1 MRKNY
6 RTSDDGVGG
15 FVIICIVGFVLILSM
30 PELLILPLM
39 FLAIWGSVF
48 AFLVVFIGIHKLIEL
63 VVKYAKRT
71 LLNHYKL
78 SPTQESNF
86 EVVFVFGIFT
96 CALGFIFYCSSV
108 AEKEHCEENSD
119 DIYQIVFGYGTNS
132 ELIYVKGWCESEYVY
147 SNLKNEGRRSQ
158 GYIILAKNRYKHM
171 TRCMNPETC
180 EEYMNTQVYAKHLNK
195 IFTPIEVVRPY
206 RNTITWVMDEYSQEA
221 LYMGAET
228 DYPRQS
234 AFKQLMNS
242 PKRFE

>member
-48 AFLVVFIGIHKLIEL
+48 AILVVHIGILKLIEL

-119 DIYQIVFGYGTNS
+119 DIYQIVFQDRTGTNS
-132 ELIYVKGWCESEYVY
+132 ELIYVEGLCESEYVY
-147 SNLKNEGRRSQ
+147 SNLKNEDRRSQ

-206 RNTITWVMDEYSQEA
+206 RNTKIWVMDEYSQEA
-221 LYMGAET
+221 LYMGQKLT
-228 DYPRQS
+228 TLDSLYLS
-234 AFKQLMNS
+234 N
-242 PKRFE
+242 